1 MNTLATQLASES
13 LTPGMMPT
21 GQLPTGIIAA
31 SPSHSTSSIDLAHG
45 HTLAIDRKP
54 GTERLE
60 IVSNQGQVMLTIEMT
75 PKGPVLK
82 FHGASISVHTDGELT
97 LDAKH
102 LNLQG
107 RQSVNIL
114 SGDELNLDAKGPAR
128 SKASVHQITA
138 ADGDVNIKANDDVRI
153 NGERC
158 MVNCDKPDAI
168 PRHVLE
174 GHM

>member
-1 MNTLATQLASES
+1 MNPSPVNMQQLRSSGLLPDGPLSSGLISGAAPAS
-13 LTPGMMPT
+13 
-21 GQLPTGIIAA
+21 
-31 SPSHSTSSIDLAHG
+31 STSIDLAHG
-45 HTLAIDRKP
+45 HALSIDCKQ

-82 FHGASISVHTDGELT
+82 FHGASISVFTDGELT
-97 LDAKH
+97 LDAKQ

-107 RQSVNIL
+107 RDSVNII
-114 SGDELNLDAKGPAR
+114 SGDELNIEAKGSASSR
-128 SKASVHQITA
+128 ASVQHITA
-138 ADGDVNIKANDDVRI
+138 LDGNVNVKANDDVRI

-158 MVNCDKPDAI
+158 MVNCDSPNAI

-174 GHM
+174 GTV